1 LRAATIVVSVIAA
14 AGVTLSAGEAGQRVS
29 PHESVSGSVDDAQLT
44 ITYGRP
50 YMRGRKIMGALVPYD
65 EVWSPGA
72 DEATTLATSKAVR
85 IGDVLVPPGEYSM
98 WMLPTAEEWTLFLNK
113 QANLFHTARR
123 NTREDLGRIRL
134 QKRPLMDSVEQLT
147 FAVEQNPSGSG
158 GVLKMTWETTELS
171 APITVVH

>member
-1 LRAATIVVSVIAA
+1 MRAATIVVSVIAA
-14 AGVTLSAGEAGQRVS
+14 AGVALSAGEAGQRLS

-50 YMRGRKIMGALVPYD
+50 YMRGRKIMGALVPYG
-65 EVWSPGA
+65 EVWCPGA

-134 QKRPLMDSVEQLT
+134 QKRPLMDPVEQLT
-147 FAVEQNPSGSG
+147 FAVEQNPSGPG

-171 APITVVH
+171 APVTVVR